1 MLKKLKIGLLTL
13 FIALIC
19 TACPYQTPVPI
30 SEAALPIDEELLG
43 RWKDDAKNKKE
54 FIEISKKDAT
64 HYRIVQHKL
73 NEELQVFEKNE
84 MSGHLSKVNDTLYI
98 NLLQRNGYFH
108 PYKIRKVTNKH
119 IKLFPLSD
127 HIKEKF
133 EQSTALQSYIAQY
146 QHLSFFF
153 GNEMEMLKDAKE

>member
-1 MLKKLKIGLLTL
+1 MLKKLKTGLLGL

-30 SEAALPIDEELLG
+30 SEATLPIDEALLG
-43 RWKDDAKNKKE
+43 KWKDDVNNKKE
-54 FIEISKKDAT
+54 FIEITKKDAT
-64 HYRIVQHKL
+64 HYCIVQHTL

-98 NLLQRNGYFH
+98 NLLQRNGFFH
-108 PYKIRKVTNKH
+108 PYKIQKITNKH

-133 EQSTALQSYIAQY
+133 EQSAELQSYIIKY

-153 GNEMEMLKDAKE
+153 GNEMEMLKDER